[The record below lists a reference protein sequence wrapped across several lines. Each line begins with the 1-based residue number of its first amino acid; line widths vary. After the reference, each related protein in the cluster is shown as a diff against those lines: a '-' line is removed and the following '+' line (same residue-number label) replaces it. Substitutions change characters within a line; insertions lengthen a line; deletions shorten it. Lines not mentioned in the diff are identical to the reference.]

1 MGGGQKN
8 GRDSIVLPNFF
19 LKLVI
24 SLLFLHFFDFFKY
37 TCETFLKGLLL
48 TQVSLG
54 YDVKQTKK
62 WEIFNFD
69 QGTTDL
75 SSMSRLAGITPVVV
89 LLEINHHFKRQQYM
103 LMFNIYFP
111 FFFNFYFSLKIANK
125 SKSKNIFDILQK

>member
-1 MGGGQKN
+1 MD
-8 GRDSIVLPNFF
+8 GRDSTLLPNFF

-37 TCETFLKGLLL
+37 TCETFLKVLLL

-75 SSMSRLAGITPVVV
+75 SSMSRLAAITPVVV

-111 FFFNFYFSLKIANK
+111 FFSI
-125 SKSKNIFDILQK
+125 SIFL